1 MNNKNKKLENNK
13 NKKLENNENI
23 FDENKTL
30 FIILGLV
37 LFISILIGIFVY
49 YICNNNSGSYY
60 PIGKTC
66 MDKIY
71 EFITNTD
78 RTV

>member
-1 MNNKNKKLENNK
+1 MNKKIKKTKGGSKHNNNK
-13 NKKLENNENI
+13 NI
-23 FDENKTL
+23 FDENKEL
-30 FIILGLV
+30 FIILGIV
-37 LFISILIGIFVY
+37 LFILILIGIFVY
-49 YICNNNSGSYY
+49 YICNNDSGSYY